1 MSSGKAILELLRR
14 ELNLSDYRKIH
25 WEGTFEEYLDIVRR
39 HPEVTRTA
47 YQRLYD
53 MILAHGTEEV
63 FEHKEKVTRFRFFTE
78 FAARIGDAIYG
89 LDRPLMNLANTFKSA
104 AKGYGTERRVL
115 LLHGPVGSSKST
127 IARLLK
133 KGLEEYSRTD
143 EGMVFS
149 FAWRLADGS
158 YIKCPM
164 HEEPLHLV
172 PQELRPAL
180 LAELNADRKPGECEV
195 TLTGELDP
203 FCRQMFRERMAKHNG
218 DWAKVVE
225 EVKVYRLTLSE
236 QDRIGIGTFQPKDEK
251 NQDSTE
257 LTGDINYRKIAEY
270 GTDSDPRCV
279 AAETLI
285 ATGEGL
291 REMGKLLPVQMPPD
305 TFVPRPLPVSTIG
318 PARTA
323 LADSVYSG
331 AAVPLCTLTTRL
343 GYRLTG
349 SRNHMV
355 LTLTPEGEPAWKE
368 LRLVELGDYV
378 ALGRGIHTWAADG
391 AKLPAWQP
399 ERYGNERQHPR
410 FPEAVTPSLG
420 RFLGLWL
427 GDGHFYIKPQ
437 SHQYEL
443 GWTQQEPERRQQFAQ
458 LLRDLFA
465 VEPRIVQREDHA
477 GGVLVGTRALVQWLK
492 EVIGL
497 RGGARNK
504 AIPDCILQ
512 SSRECIL
519 ACLDGLWLTDG
530 TVRENGSNWAMF
542 ATCSETLARQVHVL
556 LLALGVVS
564 SLKRCPSDWEVRVY
578 GQNVNRLVELLP
590 ALRGRFTVGAERVAR
605 ALPNVDVLPFVKP
618 RMRAIYQ
625 RARNREALKRRY
637 SGNLHDSRKPN
648 VSYPLLAAFLSE
660 VETDDAEALR
670 WVRQLRH
677 LLDQD
682 YVWLP
687 VASIEPAALAR
698 VYDVSVADTHAYWA
712 NGFISH
718 NCFNFDGELN
728 IANRGLVEFIEVL
741 KLDVAFLYDLLGA
754 SQEHKIKPKKF
765 AQTDI
770 DEVILGHTNE
780 PEYRRLQNNEFMEA
794 LRDRTVK
801 IDIPYVTRLKEEI
814 KIYEKD
820 FNPDRVKG
828 KHIAPHTIEIAAMW
842 AVLTRLEQPKHAN
855 LTLLQ
860 KLKLYNGKTLPGFT
874 EDNIIELKREAVNE
888 GMHGISPRYI
898 QDKIS
903 NALVAHPEATSV
915 NPFMVLHELE
925 AGLRHHSLI
934 TSQDQ
939 LQHYRELL
947 QVVKEEYEDIV
958 KNEVQRAI
966 AADEDALAR
975 LCANYI
981 DNVRAYTQRE
991 KVRNRYTGNYEEPD
1005 ERLMRSV
1012 EEKID
1017 IPEGRKDDF
1026 RREIMN
1032 YIGALALDGKR
1043 FDYKTNERLQKALEL
1058 KLFED
1063 QKDTIKLTSLVSNVM
1078 DKATQEKIDVVKS
1091 RLIRN
1096 YGYNEESA
1104 TDVLTFV
1111 ASIFARGHTKK

>member
-1 MSSGKAILELLRR
+1 MVFSGKAILEALRR
-14 ELNLSDYRKIH
+14 ELDLGDYRKIH
-25 WEGTFEEYLDIVRR
+25 WEGSFEEYLDIVRR

-53 MILAHGTEEV
+53 MILEHGIEEV
-63 FEHKEKVTRFRFFTE
+63 YEHKDKVIRYKFFTE
-78 FAARIGDAIYG
+78 WAERHLDAIYG
-89 LDRPLMNLANTFKSA
+89 LDRPLMNLVNAFKSA

-133 KGLEEYSRTD
+133 RGLEDYARTD
-143 EGMVFS
+143 AGMVFS
-149 FAWRLADGS
+149 FAWSNADGGFT
-158 YIKCPM
+158 KCPM
-164 HEEPLHLV
+164 HEDPLHLV
-172 PQELRPAL
+172 PHELRPAL
-180 LAELNADRKPGECEV
+180 LEHLNAERKPGECEI
-195 TLTGELDP
+195 TIKGDLDP
-203 FCRQMFRERMAKHNG
+203 FCRQMFRERMAKHGG
-218 DWAKVVE
+218 DWTKVVDE
-225 EVKVYRLTLSE
+225 IKVYRLLLSE
-236 QDRIGIGTFQPKDEK
+236 QDRVGIGTFQPKDEK

-270 GTDSDPRCV
+270 GTDSDPR
-279 AAETLI
+279 A
-285 ATGEGL
+285 
-291 REMGKLLPVQMPPD
+291 
-305 TFVPRPLPVSTIG
+305 
-318 PARTA
+318 
-323 LADSVYSG
+323 
-331 AAVPLCTLTTRL
+331 
-343 GYRLTG
+343 
-349 SRNHMV
+349 
-355 LTLTPEGEPAWKE
+355 
-368 LRLVELGDYV
+368 
-378 ALGRGIHTWAADG
+378 
-391 AKLPAWQP
+391 
-399 ERYGNERQHPR
+399 
-410 FPEAVTPSLG
+410 
-420 RFLGLWL
+420 
-427 GDGHFYIKPQ
+427 
-437 SHQYEL
+437 
-443 GWTQQEPERRQQFAQ
+443 
-458 LLRDLFA
+458 
-465 VEPRIVQREDHA
+465 
-477 GGVLVGTRALVQWLK
+477 
-492 EVIGL
+492 
-497 RGGARNK
+497 
-504 AIPDCILQ
+504 
-512 SSRECIL
+512 
-519 ACLDGLWLTDG
+519 
-530 TVRENGSNWAMF
+530 
-542 ATCSETLARQVHVL
+542 
-556 LLALGVVS
+556 
-564 SLKRCPSDWEVRVY
+564 
-578 GQNVNRLVELLP
+578 
-590 ALRGRFTVGAERVAR
+590 
-605 ALPNVDVLPFVKP
+605 
-618 RMRAIYQ
+618 
-625 RARNREALKRRY
+625 
-637 SGNLHDSRKPN
+637 
-648 VSYPLLAAFLSE
+648 
-660 VETDDAEALR
+660 
-670 WVRQLRH
+670 
-677 LLDQD
+677 
-682 YVWLP
+682 
-687 VASIEPAALAR
+687 
-698 VYDVSVADTHAYWA
+698 
-712 NGFISH
+712 
-718 NCFNFDGELN
+718 FNFDGELN

-801 IDIPYVTRLKEEI
+801 IDVPYVTRLKEEI

-820 FNPDRVKG
+820 FNAERVKG
-828 KHIAPHTIEIAAMW
+828 KHIAPHTIEMAAMW

-975 LCANYI
+975 LCGNYI

-1005 ERLMRSV
+1005 ERLMRSI

-1017 IPEGRKDDF
+1017 IPESRKDDF

-1063 QKDTIKLTSLVSNVM
+1063 QKDTIKLTSLVSNVV

-1111 ASIFARGHTKK
+1111 ASIFARGHAKK